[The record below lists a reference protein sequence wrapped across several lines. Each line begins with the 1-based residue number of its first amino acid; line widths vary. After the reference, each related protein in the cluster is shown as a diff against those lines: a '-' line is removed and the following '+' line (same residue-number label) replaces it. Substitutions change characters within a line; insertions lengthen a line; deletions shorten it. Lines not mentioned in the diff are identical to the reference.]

1 MYIKKNIIKFKKYRY
16 LLVFSAIPFLQFL
29 NASDVIIRRDELA
42 AASSSTELPESPR
55 ILLESAQNQE
65 LIRDML
71 EILRDSVDFSDSYP
85 IVAKAAPVSY
95 REPNPENPK
104 NQSDAQ
110 IQASKSIQNRMSTC
124 SIYDLKYSENLVAIA
139 KKFGNQP
146 IDGIESPLDQQNYSL
161 VKRKG
166 EEVLDNIKAF
176 KEKYK
181 ILFDEPLNQFG
192 KNLQPEFKKELCS
205 YYLIK
210 YYYEYFDSY
219 IESYLSLNYFKEF
232 NLDDNLIDS
241 FRRKFQNEILLKKTQ
256 LNQLE
261 RNLMFFDQIGNK
273 PLKSFNIDF
282 DIIKGIL
289 IDFTIDPLEGYFH
302 ELFNTE
308 QDDDNSW
315 LGVLFHKKEKKER
328 EKEKSWF
335 GIILGGLCEIQ
346 EAADVSKMQAA
357 IDKTKQDFISF
368 KKDVDEKIKNNII
381 RDKPMPNVLLEFV
394 NKLENGIDLLNIFT
408 EIFEISFEISEIKNN
423 DPVLEGSQELED
435 RIKNI
440 RESL

>member
-1 MYIKKNIIKFKKYRY
+1 
-16 LLVFSAIPFLQFL
+16 
-29 NASDVIIRRDELA
+29 
-42 AASSSTELPESPR
+42 
-55 ILLESAQNQE
+55 
-65 LIRDML
+65 
-71 EILRDSVDFSDSYP
+71 
-85 IVAKAAPVSY
+85 
-95 REPNPENPK
+95 
-104 NQSDAQ
+104 
-110 IQASKSIQNRMSTC
+110 
-124 SIYDLKYSENLVAIA
+124 
-139 KKFGNQP
+139 
-146 IDGIESPLDQQNYSL
+146 
-161 VKRKG
+161 
-166 EEVLDNIKAF
+166 
-176 KEKYK
+176 
-181 ILFDEPLNQFG
+181 
-192 KNLQPEFKKELCS
+192 
-205 YYLIK
+205 
-210 YYYEYFDSY
+210 
-219 IESYLSLNYFKEF
+219 
-232 NLDDNLIDS
+232 
-241 FRRKFQNEILLKKTQ
+241 
-256 LNQLE
+256 
-261 RNLMFFDQIGNK
+261 MFFDQIGNK

-357 IDKTKQDFISF
+357 ID
-368 KKDVDEKIKNNII
+368 NII